1 MRRRFV
7 FMALVSGLF
16 LLALTGSASAQVS
29 IWLKKGTSGA
39 GVAGLFA
46 HNEDQTTYGVNG
58 GYSIQ
63 GYIDLDLT
71 VAYLDFPTDPLPDDL
86 VGVAIA
92 PRVELHPLK
101 QGPSMPV
108 SLGIGGGVTV
118 FGFASDELEAQDA
131 ELASFNLNADASL
144 YRFFKLAPNFGVT
157 PAIGAGFVHTEVTLT
172 QFGSEETTTDDAFS
186 FQAATYLAF
195 LDANGHIWGIAPQ
208 INVGETTTFA
218 VRAGLVWT
226 L

>member
-1 MRRRFV
+1 
-7 FMALVSGLF
+7 MALVSGL
-16 LLALTGSASAQVS
+16 LLLGLTGSASAQVS

-46 HNEDQTTYGVNG
+46 YNEDQTTYGVNG

-71 VAYLDFPTDPLPDDL
+71 IAYLDFPTDPLPDDL

-101 QGPSMPV
+101 QGPGMPV
-108 SLGIGGGVTV
+108 SLGVGGGVTV
-118 FGFASDELEAQDA
+118 FGFASDELESRDA

-144 YRFFKLAPNFGVT
+144 YRFFKLAPNVGVT

-172 QFGSEETTTDDAFS
+172 QFGSEETSTDDAFS